1 MRLIV
6 RYGVILG
13 FALLVAAGA
22 SAGRA
27 LAAPGPSDEIQG
39 FYDVLLSN
47 MKNADA
53 LGIKGRYAKLEPV
66 VLATFDVPFMS
77 RLSVGPLWGQLK
89 PEQKSQVS
97 KAFGRYI
104 TATYATQFDGYS
116 GEQLKVVSEEQIK
129 HGTLVRSQIVKSNG
143 EAISINYVLHDNDVR
158 WQIRDI
164 YLAGTISQLAT
175 RRSEFSSILRGD
187 GGIDKLVSVL
197 NEKADALQH

>member
-1 MRLIV
+1 MRLFA

-116 GEQLKVVSEEQIK
+116 GEQLKVVSEQQIK